1 MSLPSLNPDKTASG
15 IIVDPRTLERVVP
28 QSRRKDGSV
37 RKEQRVRPGFTP
49 QEDVGRFRSARQ
61 QASDATSA
69 SKPVIPGSNRPAP
82 ATSNSTRS
90 TSSLNPEDNPFAQEQ
105 REKTKAQLKNEKRR
119 EKRREKVALSWDE
132 EGEGD
137 EEDGDGGMQE
147 AFKAADADAEQNKSK
162 NSKGRTESQS
172 AEQSFPPI
180 DRNGGAPD
188 ESVVDDI
195 KDQQAKEEQSSS
207 TIAALEPAPPAPSGA
222 SFETSGE
229 TKPTPPTTTSSSPAP
244 PPSQSSSP
252 ANVNAQA
259 GANPKPSILED
270 RKAELSSQSSGNA
283 QQKSHPIQGGRKG
296 PIGLA
301 HPPPIEEDKPKAPQP
316 PSRAD
321 TDTWRKQAKPQQ
333 QQRQQSSSNAKSG
346 SKFNQNQSK
355 NRNQSQS
362 QSQSKAAPTPAPAP
376 RERREVK
383 VREGGHNDVSSLANR
398 VKNLVLANTVGNT
411 PREKTSR
418 TGTPTDSTGSA
429 PSEGKATPAA

>member
-1 MSLPSLNPDKTASG
+1 MSLPPLKPDKTASG

-61 QASDATSA
+61 QASDVSAA
-69 SKPVIPGSNRPAP
+69 SKPVIPGSNRLGPAP
-82 ATSNSTRS
+82 SSATRS
-90 TSSLNPEDNPFAQEQ
+90 TSSLDPPDNPFAQQEQ

-132 EGEGD
+132 EGDGD
-137 EEDGDGGMQE
+137 EDEDGDGGMQE
-147 AFKAADADAEQNKSK
+147 AFKAADAQAGQKQGQ
-162 NSKGRTESQS
+162 KGRTESQG
-172 AEQSFPPI
+172 AEQNFPPI
-180 DRNGGAPD
+180 DGNGGAPE
-188 ESVVDDI
+188 ESVVDNLKTEES
-195 KDQQAKEEQSSS
+195 KDEEPSS
-207 TIAALEPAPPAPSGA
+207 TVAALEPAPPGPSGA

-244 PPSQSSSP
+244 PQSSSASP
-252 ANVNAQA
+252 ANANA
-259 GANPKPSILED
+259 GAKPSLLAD
-270 RKAELSSQSSGNA
+270 RKAELSPQSSASATAGTT
-283 QQKSHPIQGGRKG
+283 QKPHPIQGGRKG

-316 PSRAD
+316 SSRAD
-321 TDTWRKQAKPQQ
+321 ADSWRKQQPKPQQ
-333 QQRQQSSSNAKSG
+333 QKQSNGKG
-346 SKFNQNQSK
+346 KPNQTQNQNK
-355 NRNQSQS
+355 TRNQSQS
-362 QSQSKAAPTPAPAP
+362 QSKTNLTLAPAPAP

-398 VKNLVLANTVGNT
+398 VKNLVLANTVGNA

-418 TGTPTDSTGSA
+418 TATPTGSA
-429 PSEGKATPAA
+429 GSAASEGKATPAA